1 MKKLALLLF
10 LSIFINTAW
19 AQVAEPLDLEKALQ
33 LGLENNLQV
42 KIGIEN
48 KNLRELDKKIAAGN
62 LFLPTLNANYLR
74 NFSTEDVTQTFVSDP
89 ENPREIDAA
98 KSRNKAYSLVGIYGF
113 RPESLVTMRR
123 LGVLE
128 EISDLDAKVI
138 VENTVAGISTAY
150 YRLILELQR
159 YQVLKQ
165 TLQLSKARLDISQA
179 QYELGGAGKR
189 DILTAQVDYNGD
201 SSLLMTQHQIIQ
213 NARVNL
219 NELLATDPD
228 ADYVIQ
234 DSSIQIGDPLSLE
247 TLFENAFL
255 ENKLL
260 LVNQR
265 QNNAAF
271 LQIKELQAQR
281 LPVLNLNSSFNN
293 SVFNSD
299 AGFLIQNERQGL
311 NYGGS
316 ITFNLFSGL
325 TLNRRIQS
333 AKVNQ
338 RIQDYSLEQY
348 EVQLKSDLQ
357 RAYNTYEN
365 NRGLLTIEQTNYQV
379 AKENSEIALERFRL
393 GIASYLEFRDAQV
406 NLLSAENRLI
416 SSVFQI
422 KEQEIELLRL
432 SGKIFFVSSMDPVD
446 EALDQ

>member
-1 MKKLALLLF
+1 MKKGTLLL
-10 LSIFINTAW
+10 LAILCMTGVW
-19 AQVAEPLDLEKALQ
+19 AQAQEALDLEKALQ

-42 KIGIEN
+42 KIGVEN
-48 KNLRELDKKIAAGN
+48 RNLRELDTKIAAGN
-62 LFLPTLNANYLR
+62 LFMPTLNANYLR
-74 NFSTEDVTQTFVSDP
+74 TFSTEDVTQTFVSDP
-89 ENPREIDAA
+89 NNPREIDAA
-98 KSRNKAYSLVGIYGF
+98 KSKNKAYSVVGIYGF
-113 RPESLVTMRR
+113 RPESVVTLRR
-123 LGVLE
+123 LGMLE

-159 YQVLKQ
+159 YKVLQQ
-165 TLQLSKARLDISQA
+165 TLQLSKARLEIAQA
-179 QYELGGAGKR
+179 QYDLGGAGKR
-189 DILTAQVDYNGD
+189 DFLAAQVDYNGD
-201 SSLLMTQHQIIQ
+201 SSLLMTQIQVIQ

-219 NELLATDPD
+219 NELLAADPD
-228 ADYVIQ
+228 TDYSIQ
-234 DSSIQIGDPLSLE
+234 DSTIAIGETLSLE
-247 TLFENAFL
+247 SLYESAFL

-265 QNNAAF
+265 RNNEAF
-271 LQIKELQAQR
+271 LRVKELQASR
-281 LPVLNLNSSFNN
+281 LPGINLNSSYTN

-311 NYGGS
+311 NYGGT

-325 TLNRRIQS
+325 SLNRRIQG

-348 EVQLKSDLQ
+348 EIQLKSDIQ
-357 RAYNTYEN
+357 RAYNTYDTN
-365 NRGLLTIEQTNYQV
+365 LGLLSIEEKNYQV

-416 SSVFQI
+416 TSIFQI
-422 KEQEIELLRL
+422 KQQEIELLRL
-432 SGKIFFVSSMDPVD
+432 SGKIFFSNSMEDFEIP
-446 EALDQ
+446 EN

>member
-1 MKKLALLLF
+1 MKIGTLLLAF
-10 LSIFINTAW
+10 LLPILSVW
-19 AQVAEPLDLEKALQ
+19 AQVQEPLDLEKALQ

-42 KIGIEN
+42 KIGVEN
-48 KNLRELDKKIAAGN
+48 RNLRELDKKIAAGS
-62 LFLPTLNANYLR
+62 LFMPSLNANYLR
-74 NFSTEDVTQTFVSDP
+74 TFATEDVTQTFVSDP
-89 ENPREIDAA
+89 KNPREIDAA
-98 KSRNKAYSLVGIYGF
+98 KSKNKAYSFVGIYGF
-113 RPESLVTMRR
+113 RPESLLTMRR
-123 LGVLE
+123 LGMLE
-128 EISDLDAKVI
+128 EISDLDAKII

-159 YQVLKQ
+159 LKVLQQ
-165 TLQLSKARLDISQA
+165 TLFLSKARLDISQA

-189 DILTAQVDYNGD
+189 DFLAAQVDYNGD
-201 SSLLMTQHQIIQ
+201 SSLLMTQYQVIQ

-219 NELLATDPD
+219 NELLAADPD
-228 ADYVIQ
+228 TNFLIQ
-234 DSSIQIGDPLSLE
+234 DSTITIGDRLTLE
-247 TLFENAFL
+247 TLYESAFL

-265 QNNAAF
+265 NNNEAF
-271 LQIKELQAQR
+271 LRIKELQASR
-281 LPVLNLNSSFNN
+281 LPGINLNSSFNN

-311 NYGGS
+311 NYGGT

-348 EVQLKSDLQ
+348 EIQLKSDIQ
-357 RAYNTYEN
+357 RAYNTYDN
-365 NRGLLTIEQTNYQV
+365 NLGLLSIEQTNYQV

-416 SSVFQI
+416 TSIFQI
-422 KEQEIELLRL
+422 KQQEIELLRL
-432 SGKIFFVSSMDPVD
+432 SGKIFFTSS
-446 EALDQ
+446 LDTFEVPTN

>member
-1 MKKLALLLF
+1 MKIGTLLLAF
-10 LSIFINTAW
+10 LLPILPVW
-19 AQVAEPLDLEKALQ
+19 AQVQEPLDLEKALQ

-42 KIGIEN
+42 KIGVEN
-48 KNLRELDKKIAAGN
+48 RNLRELDKKIAAGS
-62 LFLPTLNANYLR
+62 LFMPTLNANYLR
-74 NFSTEDVTQTFVSDP
+74 TFATEDVTQTFVSDP
-89 ENPREIDAA
+89 KNPRQIDAA
-98 KSRNKAYSLVGIYGF
+98 KSKNKAYSFVGIYGF
-113 RPESLVTMRR
+113 RPESLLTMRR

-159 YQVLKQ
+159 LKVLQQ
-165 TLQLSKARLDISQA
+165 TLFLSKARLDISQA

-189 DILTAQVDYNGD
+189 DYLAAQVDYNGD
-201 SSLLMTQHQIIQ
+201 SSLLITQYQVIQ

-219 NELLATDPD
+219 NELLAADPD
-228 ADYVIQ
+228 TNFLIQ
-234 DSSIQIGDPLSLE
+234 DSTITIGDRLALDSLYE
-247 TLFENAFL
+247 SAFL
-255 ENKLL
+255 ENKQL

-265 QNNAAF
+265 NNNEAF
-271 LQIKELQAQR
+271 LRIRELQASR
-281 LPVLNLNSSFNN
+281 LPGINLNSSFNN

-311 NYGGS
+311 NYGGT

-348 EVQLKSDLQ
+348 EIQLKSDIQ

-365 NRGLLTIEQTNYQV
+365 NLGLLSIERTNYQV

-416 SSVFQI
+416 TSIFQI
-422 KEQEIELLRL
+422 KQQEIELLRL
-432 SGKIFFVSSMDPVD
+432 SGKIFFTSSLEDFEVP
-446 EALDQ
+446 AN

>member
-1 MKKLALLLF
+1 MKIGTLLLAF
-10 LSIFINTAW
+10 LLPILPVW
-19 AQVAEPLDLEKALQ
+19 AQVQEPLDLEKALQ

-42 KIGIEN
+42 KIGVEN
-48 KNLRELDKKIAAGN
+48 RNLRELDKKIAAGS
-62 LFLPTLNANYLR
+62 LFMPSLNANYLR
-74 NFSTEDVTQTFVSDP
+74 TFATEDVTQTFVSDP
-89 ENPREIDAA
+89 KNPREIDAA
-98 KSRNKAYSLVGIYGF
+98 KSKNKAYSFVGIYGF
-113 RPESLVTMRR
+113 RPESLLTMRR

-159 YQVLKQ
+159 LKVLQQ
-165 TLQLSKARLDISQA
+165 TLFLSKARLDISQA

-189 DILTAQVDYNGD
+189 DFLAAQVDYNGD
-201 SSLLMTQHQIIQ
+201 SSLLMTQYQVIQ

-219 NELLATDPD
+219 NELLAADPD
-228 ADYVIQ
+228 TNFLIQ
-234 DSSIQIGDPLSLE
+234 DSTITIGDRLALDSLYE
-247 TLFENAFL
+247 SAFL
-255 ENKLL
+255 ENKQL

-265 QNNAAF
+265 NNNEAF
-271 LQIKELQAQR
+271 LRIRELQASR
-281 LPVLNLNSSFNN
+281 LPGINLNSSFNN

-311 NYGGS
+311 NYGGT

-348 EVQLKSDLQ
+348 EIQLKSDIQ

-365 NRGLLTIEQTNYQV
+365 NLGLLSIEKTNYQV

-416 SSVFQI
+416 TSIFQI
-422 KEQEIELLRL
+422 KQQEIELLRL
-432 SGKIFFVSSMDPVD
+432 SGKIFFSSSLEDFEVP
-446 EALDQ
+446 AN

>member
-1 MKKLALLLF
+1 MKIGTLLLAF
-10 LSIFINTAW
+10 LLPMLPVW
-19 AQVAEPLDLEKALQ
+19 GQVQEPLDLEKALQ

-42 KIGIEN
+42 KIGVEN
-48 KNLRELDKKIAAGN
+48 RNLRELDKKIAAGS
-62 LFLPTLNANYLR
+62 LFMPTLNANYLR
-74 NFSTEDVTQTFVSDP
+74 SFSTEDVTQTFVSDP
-89 ENPREIDAA
+89 ENPRAIDAA
-98 KSRNKAYSLVGIYGF
+98 KSKNKAYSFVGIYGF
-113 RPESLVTMRR
+113 RPESLLTMRR
-123 LGVLE
+123 LGMLE
-128 EISDLDAKVI
+128 EISDLDAKII

-159 YQVLKQ
+159 LKVLQQ
-165 TLQLSKARLDISQA
+165 TLFLSKARLDISQA

-189 DILTAQVDYNGD
+189 DFLAAQVDYNGD
-201 SSLLMTQHQIIQ
+201 SSLLMTQYQVIQ

-219 NELLATDPD
+219 NELLAADPD
-228 ADYVIQ
+228 TDFLIQ
-234 DSSIQIGDPLSLE
+234 DSTITIGDRLALDELYE
-247 TLFENAFL
+247 TAFL

-265 QNNAAF
+265 SNNEAF
-271 LQIKELQAQR
+271 LRIKELQASR
-281 LPVLNLNSSFNN
+281 LPGINLNSSFNN

-316 ITFNLFSGL
+316 ITLNLFSGL

-338 RIQDYSLEQY
+338 RIQDYSLENY
-348 EVQLKSDLQ
+348 EIQLKSDLQ

-365 NRGLLTIEQTNYQV
+365 NQGLLSIEQTNYQV

-416 SSVFQI
+416 TSIFQI
-422 KEQEIELLRL
+422 KQQEIELLRL
-432 SGKIFFVSSMDPVD
+432 SGKIFFTSS
-446 EALDQ
+446 LDAFEVPTN

>member
-1 MKKLALLLF
+1 MKIGTLLLAF
-10 LSIFINTAW
+10 LLPILPVGG
-19 AQVAEPLDLEKALQ
+19 QVQEPLDLEKALQ

-42 KIGIEN
+42 KIGVEN
-48 KNLRELDKKIAAGN
+48 RNLRELDKKIAAGS
-62 LFLPTLNANYLR
+62 LFMPTLNANYLR
-74 NFSTEDVTQTFVSDP
+74 TFATEDVTQTFVSDP

-98 KSRNKAYSLVGIYGF
+98 KSKNKAYSFVGIYGF
-113 RPESLVTMRR
+113 RPESLLTMRR
-123 LGVLE
+123 LGMLE
-128 EISDLDAKVI
+128 EISDLDAKII

-159 YQVLKQ
+159 LKVLKQ
-165 TLQLSKARLDISQA
+165 TLFLSKARLDISQA

-189 DILTAQVDYNGD
+189 DYLAAQVDYNGD
-201 SSLLMTQHQIIQ
+201 SSLLMTQYQVIQ

-219 NELLATDPD
+219 NELLAADPD
-228 ADYVIQ
+228 TDFLIQ
-234 DSSIQIGDPLSLE
+234 DSTITIGDRLALDELYE
-247 TLFENAFL
+247 TAFL
-255 ENKLL
+255 ENRLL

-265 QNNAAF
+265 SNNEAF
-271 LQIKELQAQR
+271 LRIKELQASR
-281 LPVLNLNSSFNN
+281 LPGINLNSSFNN

-316 ITFNLFSGL
+316 ITLNLFSGL

-338 RIQDYSLEQY
+338 RIQDYSLENY
-348 EVQLKSDLQ
+348 EIQLKSDLQ

-365 NRGLLTIEQTNYQV
+365 NLGLLSIEQTNYQV

-416 SSVFQI
+416 TSIFQI
-422 KEQEIELLRL
+422 KQQEIELLRL
-432 SGKIFFVSSMDPVD
+432 SGKIFFTSS
-446 EALDQ
+446 LDAFEVPTN

>member
-1 MKKLALLLF
+1 MKKLTLLLLVGF
-10 LSIFINTAW
+10 CISTAW
-19 AQVAEPLDLEKALQ
+19 AQVREPLDLEKALQ

-89 ENPREIDAA
+89 ENPRAIDAA

-128 EISDLDAKVI
+128 EISDLDAKVM

-165 TLQLSKARLDISQA
+165 TLQLSKARLNISEA
-179 QYELGGAGKR
+179 QYALGGAGKR
-189 DILTAQVDYNGD
+189 DYLAAQVDYNGD

-234 DSSIQIGDPLSLE
+234 DSTIQIGDPLSLE

-271 LQIKELQAQR
+271 LQIKALQAQR
-281 LPVLNLNSSFNN
+281 LPVLNINSSFTN

-365 NRGLLTIEQTNYQV
+365 NRGLLSIEQTNYQV

-416 SSVFQI
+416 TSVFQI

-432 SGKIFFVSSMDPVD
+432 SGKIFFVSSLDSVD
-446 EALDQ
+446 EAVNQ

>member
-1 MKKLALLLF
+1 MKKLALLL
-10 LSIFINTAW
+10 LASCCINAVW
-19 AQVAEPLDLEKALQ
+19 AQVKEPLDLEKALQ

-48 KNLRELDKKIAAGN
+48 KNLRELDKKVAAGN
-62 LFLPTLNANYLR
+62 FFLPTLNANYLR
-74 NFSTEDVTQTFVSDP
+74 TFSTEDVTQTFVSDP
-89 ENPREIDAA
+89 ENPRAIDAA
-98 KSRNKAYSLVGIYGF
+98 KSRNKAYSFVGIYGF

-128 EISDLDAKVI
+128 EIGDLDAKVI

-165 TLQLSKARLDISQA
+165 TLQLSKARLNISQA

-189 DILTAQVDYNGD
+189 DFLAAQVDYNGD

-219 NELLATDPD
+219 NELLAADPD
-228 ADYVIQ
+228 MEYAIQ
-234 DSSIQIGDPLSLE
+234 DSTIQIGHELSLE
-247 TLFENAFL
+247 TLYESAFL

-260 LVNQR
+260 LLNHR

-271 LQIKELQAQR
+271 LQIKALQAQR

-311 NYGGS
+311 NYGGT

-365 NRGLLTIEQTNYQV
+365 NRSLLTIEQNNYQV
-379 AKENSEIALERFRL
+379 AKENSDIALERFRL

-416 SSVFQI
+416 TSVFQI

-432 SGKIFFVSSMDPVD
+432 SGKIFFVNALDPVD
-446 EALDQ
+446 GAIVQ

>member
-1 MKKLALLLF
+1 MKIGTLLLAF
-10 LSIFINTAW
+10 LLPVLSAW
-19 AQVAEPLDLEKALQ
+19 AQVQEPLDLEKALQ

-42 KIGIEN
+42 KIGVEN
-48 KNLRELDKKIAAGN
+48 RNLRELDKKIAAGS
-62 LFLPTLNANYLR
+62 LFMPTLNANYLR
-74 NFSTEDVTQTFVSDP
+74 TFATEDVTQTFVSDP

-98 KSRNKAYSLVGIYGF
+98 KSKNKAYSFVGIYGF
-113 RPESLVTMRR
+113 RPESLLTMRR
-123 LGVLE
+123 LGMLE
-128 EISDLDAKVI
+128 EISDLDAKII

-159 YQVLKQ
+159 LKVLQQ
-165 TLQLSKARLDISQA
+165 TLFLSKARLDISQA

-189 DILTAQVDYNGD
+189 DYLAAQVDYNGD
-201 SSLLMTQHQIIQ
+201 SSLLITQYQVIQ

-219 NELLATDPD
+219 NELLAADPD
-228 ADYVIQ
+228 TNFLIQ
-234 DSSIQIGDPLSLE
+234 DSTIAIGDRLALE
-247 TLFENAFL
+247 TLYESAFL

-265 QNNAAF
+265 NNNEAF
-271 LQIKELQAQR
+271 LRIKELQASR
-281 LPVLNLNSSFNN
+281 LPGINLNSSFNN

-311 NYGGS
+311 NYGGT

-348 EVQLKSDLQ
+348 EIQLKSDIQ

-365 NRGLLTIEQTNYQV
+365 NLGLLSIEQTNYQV

-416 SSVFQI
+416 TSIFQI
-422 KEQEIELLRL
+422 KQQEIELLRL
-432 SGKIFFVSSMDPVD
+432 SGKIFFTSSLEPFEVPVN
-446 EALDQ
+446 

>member
-1 MKKLALLLF
+1 MKIGTLLLAF
-10 LSIFINTAW
+10 LLPILSVW
-19 AQVAEPLDLEKALQ
+19 AQVQEPLDLEKALQ

-42 KIGIEN
+42 KIGVEN
-48 KNLRELDKKIAAGN
+48 RNLRELDKKIAAGS
-62 LFLPTLNANYLR
+62 LFMPSLNANYLR

-89 ENPREIDAA
+89 KNPREIDAA
-98 KSRNKAYSLVGIYGF
+98 KSKNKAYSFVGIYGF
-113 RPESLVTMRR
+113 RPESLLTMRR
-123 LGVLE
+123 LGMLE
-128 EISDLDAKVI
+128 EISDLDAKII

-159 YQVLKQ
+159 LKVLQQ
-165 TLQLSKARLDISQA
+165 TLFLSKARLDISQA

-189 DILTAQVDYNGD
+189 DFLAAQVDYNGD
-201 SSLLMTQHQIIQ
+201 SSLLMTQYQVIQ

-219 NELLATDPD
+219 NELLAADPD
-228 ADYVIQ
+228 TNFLIQ
-234 DSSIQIGDPLSLE
+234 DSTITIGDRLTLE
-247 TLFENAFL
+247 TLYESAFL

-265 QNNAAF
+265 NNNEAF
-271 LQIKELQAQR
+271 LRIKELQASR
-281 LPVLNLNSSFNN
+281 LPGINLNSSFNN

-311 NYGGS
+311 NYGGT

-348 EVQLKSDLQ
+348 EIQLKSDIQ
-357 RAYNTYEN
+357 RAYNTYDN
-365 NRGLLTIEQTNYQV
+365 NLGLLSIEQTNYQV

-416 SSVFQI
+416 TSIFQI
-422 KEQEIELLRL
+422 KQQEIELLRL
-432 SGKIFFVSSMDPVD
+432 SGKIFFTSS
-446 EALDQ
+446 LDTFEVPTN

>member
-1 MKKLALLLF
+1 MKIGTLLLAF
-10 LSIFINTAW
+10 LLPILPVW
-19 AQVAEPLDLEKALQ
+19 AQVQEPLDLEKALQ

-42 KIGIEN
+42 KIGVEN
-48 KNLRELDKKIAAGN
+48 RNLRELDKKIAAGS
-62 LFLPTLNANYLR
+62 LFMPTLNANYLR
-74 NFSTEDVTQTFVSDP
+74 TFATEDVTQTFVSDP
-89 ENPREIDAA
+89 NNPREIDAA
-98 KSRNKAYSLVGIYGF
+98 KSKNKAYSFVGIYGF
-113 RPESLVTMRR
+113 RPESLLTMRR
-123 LGVLE
+123 LGMLE
-128 EISDLDAKVI
+128 EISDLDAKII
-138 VENTVAGISTAY
+138 VENTVAGISTSY

-159 YQVLKQ
+159 LKVLQQ
-165 TLQLSKARLDISQA
+165 TLFLSKARLDISQA

-189 DILTAQVDYNGD
+189 DYLAAQVDYNGD
-201 SSLLMTQHQIIQ
+201 SSLLITQYQVIQ

-219 NELLATDPD
+219 NELLASDPD
-228 ADYVIQ
+228 TDFLIQ
-234 DSSIQIGDPLSLE
+234 DSTITIGDRLALDSLY
-247 TLFENAFL
+247 ENAFL
-255 ENKLL
+255 ENKQL

-265 QNNAAF
+265 NNNEAF
-271 LQIKELQAQR
+271 LRIRELQASR
-281 LPVLNLNSSFNN
+281 LPGINLNSSFNN

-311 NYGGS
+311 NYGGT

-348 EVQLKSDLQ
+348 EIQLKSDIQ

-365 NRGLLTIEQTNYQV
+365 NLGLLSIEQTNYQV

-416 SSVFQI
+416 TSVFQI
-422 KEQEIELLRL
+422 KQQEIELLRL
-432 SGKIFFVSSMDPVD
+432 SGKIFFSSSLEDFEVP
-446 EALDQ
+446 AN

>member
-48 KNLRELDKKIAAGN
+48 KNLRELDKKVAAGN
-62 LFLPTLNANYLR
+62 FFLPTVNANYLR
-74 NFSTEDVTQTFVSDP
+74 SFSTEDVTQTFVSDP

-98 KSRNKAYSLVGIYGF
+98 KSRNKAYSFVGIYGF

-165 TLQLSKARLDISQA
+165 TLQLSKARLNISQA
-179 QYELGGAGKR
+179 QYDLGGAGKR
-189 DILTAQVDYNGD
+189 DFLAAQVDYNGD

-219 NELLATDPD
+219 NELLAADPD
-228 ADYVIQ
+228 TEYVIQ
-234 DSSIQIGDPLSLE
+234 DSTIQIGDPLSLE
-247 TLFENAFL
+247 TLYENAFL

-271 LQIKELQAQR
+271 LEIKQLQAQR

-365 NRGLLTIEQTNYQV
+365 NRGLLAIEQTNYQV

-416 SSVFQI
+416 TSVFQI

-432 SGKIFFVSSMDPVD
+432 SGKIFFVNSTDPVD
-446 EALDQ
+446 GAIEQ

>member
-1 MKKLALLLF
+1 MKIGTLLLAF
-10 LSIFINTAW
+10 LLPILSVW
-19 AQVAEPLDLEKALQ
+19 AQVQEPLDLEKALQ

-42 KIGIEN
+42 KIGVEN
-48 KNLRELDKKIAAGN
+48 RNLRELDKKIAAGS
-62 LFLPTLNANYLR
+62 LFMPSINANYLR
-74 NFSTEDVTQTFVSDP
+74 SFATEDVIQTFVSDP
-89 ENPREIDAA
+89 KNPRQIDAA
-98 KSRNKAYSLVGIYGF
+98 KSKNKAYSFVGIYGF
-113 RPESLVTMRR
+113 RPESLLTMRR

-159 YQVLKQ
+159 LKVLQQ
-165 TLQLSKARLDISQA
+165 TLFLSKARLDISQA

-189 DILTAQVDYNGD
+189 DFLAAQVDYNGD
-201 SSLLMTQHQIIQ
+201 SSLLMTQYQVIQ

-219 NELLATDPD
+219 NELLAADPD
-228 ADYVIQ
+228 TNFLIQ
-234 DSSIQIGDPLSLE
+234 DSTITIGDRLILDSLYE
-247 TLFENAFL
+247 SAFL

-265 QNNAAF
+265 NNNEAF
-271 LQIKELQAQR
+271 LRIKELQASR
-281 LPVLNLNSSFNN
+281 LPGINLNSSFNN

-311 NYGGS
+311 NYGGT

-348 EVQLKSDLQ
+348 EIQLKSDIQ

-365 NRGLLTIEQTNYQV
+365 NLGLLSIEQTNYQV

-416 SSVFQI
+416 TSIFQI
-422 KEQEIELLRL
+422 KQQEIELLRL
-432 SGKIFFVSSMDPVD
+432 SGKIFFTSS
-446 EALDQ
+446 LDAFEIPAN

>member
-1 MKKLALLLF
+1 MKIGTLLLALLLPI
-10 LSIFINTAW
+10 LPVW
-19 AQVAEPLDLEKALQ
+19 AQVQEPLDLEKALQ

-42 KIGIEN
+42 KIGVEN
-48 KNLRELDKKIAAGN
+48 RNLRELDKKIAAGS
-62 LFLPTLNANYLR
+62 LFMPSLNANYLR
-74 NFSTEDVTQTFVSDP
+74 SFATEDVTQTFVSDP
-89 ENPREIDAA
+89 KNPREIDAA
-98 KSRNKAYSLVGIYGF
+98 KSKNRAYSFVGIYGF
-113 RPESLVTMRR
+113 RPESLLTMRR

-128 EISDLDAKVI
+128 EISDLDAKII

-159 YQVLKQ
+159 LKVLQQ
-165 TLQLSKARLDISQA
+165 TLLLSKARLDISQS

-189 DILTAQVDYNGD
+189 DYLAAQVDYNGD
-201 SSLLMTQHQIIQ
+201 SSLLITQYQVIQ

-219 NELLATDPD
+219 NELLAADPD
-228 ADYVIQ
+228 TNFQIQ
-234 DSSIQIGDPLSLE
+234 DSTITIGDRLALDSLYE
-247 TLFENAFL
+247 SAFL

-265 QNNAAF
+265 NNNEAF
-271 LQIKELQAQR
+271 LRIRELQASR
-281 LPVLNLNSSFNN
+281 LPGINLNSSFNN

-311 NYGGS
+311 NYGGT

-348 EVQLKSDLQ
+348 EIQLKSDIQ

-365 NRGLLTIEQTNYQV
+365 NLGLLSIEQTNYQV

-416 SSVFQI
+416 TSIFQI
-422 KEQEIELLRL
+422 KQQEIELLRL
-432 SGKIFFVSSMDPVD
+432 SGKIFFTSSLEDFEVSTN
-446 EALDQ
+446 

>member
-1 MKKLALLLF
+1 MKKGTLLL
-10 LSIFINTAW
+10 LAILCMTGVW
-19 AQVAEPLDLEKALQ
+19 AQAQELLDLEKALQ

-42 KIGIEN
+42 KIGVEN
-48 KNLRELDKKIAAGN
+48 RNLRELDKKVAAGN
-62 LFLPTLNANYLR
+62 LFMPTLNANYLR
-74 NFSTEDVTQTFVSDP
+74 SFSTEDVTQTFVSDP
-89 ENPREIDAA
+89 NNPREIDAA
-98 KSRNKAYSLVGIYGF
+98 KSKNKAYSFVGIYGF
-113 RPESLVTMRR
+113 RPESILTMRR
-123 LGVLE
+123 LGMLE
-128 EISDLDAKVI
+128 EISDLDAKII

-159 YQVLKQ
+159 YKVLQQ
-165 TLQLSKARLDISQA
+165 TLQLSKARLEIAEA
-179 QYELGGAGKR
+179 QYDLGGAGKR
-189 DILTAQVDYNGD
+189 DFLAAQVDYNGD
-201 SSLLMTQHQIIQ
+201 SSLLMTQVQVIQ

-219 NELLATDPD
+219 NELLAEDANTD
-228 ADYVIQ
+228 YLIQ
-234 DSSIQIGDPLSLE
+234 DSTISIGDRLAIE
-247 TLFENAFL
+247 TLYESAFL

-265 QNNAAF
+265 RNNEAF
-271 LQIKELQAQR
+271 LRIKELQASR
-281 LPVLNLNSSFNN
+281 LPGINLNSSYTN

-311 NYGGS
+311 NYGGT

-348 EVQLKSDLQ
+348 EIQLKSDIQ
-357 RAYNTYEN
+357 RAYNTYDTN
-365 NRGLLTIEQTNYQV
+365 LGLLSIEEKNYQV

-416 SSVFQI
+416 TSIFQI
-422 KEQEIELLRL
+422 KQQEIELLRL
-432 SGKIFFVSSMDPVD
+432 SGKIFFTNSMEDFEGP
-446 EALDQ
+446 EN

>member
-10 LSIFINTAW
+10 VSILINTAW
-19 AQVAEPLDLEKALQ
+19 AQVTEPLDLEKALQ

-48 KNLRELDKKIAAGN
+48 KNLRELDKKVAAGN

-113 RPESLVTMRR
+113 RPESMVTMRR
-123 LGVLE
+123 LGLLE

-138 VENTVAGISTAY
+138 IENTVAGISTAY

-189 DILTAQVDYNGD
+189 DILSAQVDYNGD

-219 NELLATDPD
+219 NELLAADPD
-228 ADYVIQ
+228 TDYIIQ
-234 DSSIQIGDPLSLE
+234 DSTIQIGEPLFLE
-247 TLFENAFL
+247 ALFENAFL

-299 AGFLIQNERQGL
+299 AGFLIQNERQGF

-357 RAYNTYEN
+357 RAFNTYEN
-365 NRGLLTIEQTNYQV
+365 NRGLLAIEQTNYQV

-416 SSVFQI
+416 TSVFQI

-432 SGKIFFVSSMDPVD
+432 SGKIFFASSLDPVD
-446 EALDQ
+446 EAVDQ

>member
-1 MKKLALLLF
+1 
-10 LSIFINTAW
+10 
-19 AQVAEPLDLEKALQ
+19 
-33 LGLENNLQV
+33 
-42 KIGIEN
+42 
-48 KNLRELDKKIAAGN
+48 
-62 LFLPTLNANYLR
+62 
-74 NFSTEDVTQTFVSDP
+74 
-89 ENPREIDAA
+89 
-98 KSRNKAYSLVGIYGF
+98 
-113 RPESLVTMRR
+113 
-123 LGVLE
+123 
-128 EISDLDAKVI
+128 
-138 VENTVAGISTAY
+138 
-150 YRLILELQR
+150 
-159 YQVLKQ
+159 
-165 TLQLSKARLDISQA
+165 
-179 QYELGGAGKR
+179 
-189 DILTAQVDYNGD
+189 
-201 SSLLMTQHQIIQ
+201 MTQHQIIQ

-219 NELLATDPD
+219 NELLAADPD
-228 ADYVIQ
+228 TDYIIQ
-234 DSSIQIGDPLSLE
+234 DSTIQIGEPLFLE
-247 TLFENAFL
+247 ALFENAFL

-299 AGFLIQNERQGL
+299 AGFLIQNERQGF

-357 RAYNTYEN
+357 RAFNTYEN
-365 NRGLLTIEQTNYQV
+365 NRGLLAIEQTNYQV

-416 SSVFQI
+416 TSVFQI

-432 SGKIFFVSSMDPVD
+432 SGKIFFASSLDPVD
-446 EALDQ
+446 EAVDQ

>member
-1 MKKLALLLF
+1 MKIGTLLLAF
-10 LSIFINTAW
+10 LLPILSVR
-19 AQVAEPLDLEKALQ
+19 AQVQEPLDLEKALQ

-42 KIGIEN
+42 KIGVEN
-48 KNLRELDKKIAAGN
+48 RNLRELDKKIAAGS
-62 LFLPTLNANYLR
+62 LFMPSINANYLR
-74 NFSTEDVTQTFVSDP
+74 SFATEDVTQTFVSDP
-89 ENPREIDAA
+89 KNPRQIDAA
-98 KSRNKAYSLVGIYGF
+98 KSKNKAYSFVGIYGF
-113 RPESLVTMRR
+113 RPESLLTMRR

-159 YQVLKQ
+159 LKVLQQ
-165 TLQLSKARLDISQA
+165 TLFLSKARLDISQA

-189 DILTAQVDYNGD
+189 DFLAAQVDYNGD
-201 SSLLMTQHQIIQ
+201 SSLLMTQYQVIQ

-219 NELLATDPD
+219 NELLAADPD
-228 ADYVIQ
+228 TNFLIQ
-234 DSSIQIGDPLSLE
+234 DSTITIGDRLILDSLYE
-247 TLFENAFL
+247 SAFL

-265 QNNAAF
+265 NNNEAF
-271 LQIKELQAQR
+271 LRIKELQASR
-281 LPVLNLNSSFNN
+281 LPGINLNSSFNN

-311 NYGGS
+311 NYGGT

-348 EVQLKSDLQ
+348 EIQLKSDIQ

-365 NRGLLTIEQTNYQV
+365 NLGLLSIEQTNYQV

-416 SSVFQI
+416 TSIFQI
-422 KEQEIELLRL
+422 KQQEIELLRL
-432 SGKIFFVSSMDPVD
+432 SGKIFFTSS
-446 EALDQ
+446 LDAFEIPAN

>member
-1 MKKLALLLF
+1 MKKGTLLLVWI
-10 LSIFINTAW
+10 LSITGAW
-19 AQVAEPLDLEKALQ
+19 AQTHEPLDLEKALE
-33 LGLENNLQV
+33 LGLENNLQI
-42 KIGIEN
+42 KIGVEN
-48 KNLRELDKKIAAGN
+48 QTLRSLDKKIAAGN
-62 LFLPTLNANYLR
+62 FFMPTLNANYLR
-74 NFSTEDVTQTFVSDP
+74 SFSTEDVTQTFVSDP

-98 KSRNKAYSLVGIYGF
+98 KSRNKAYSFVGIYGF

-123 LGVLE
+123 LGLLE
-128 EISDLDAKVI
+128 EISELEAKII
-138 VENTVAGISTAY
+138 VENTIAGISTAY

-159 YQVLKQ
+159 FKVLEQ
-165 TLQLSKARLDISQA
+165 TLELSKARLEIAQA

-189 DILTAQVDYNGD
+189 DFLAAQVDYNGD
-201 SSLLMTQHQIIQ
+201 SSLLMTQYQVIQ

-219 NELLATDPD
+219 NELLAADPGTD
-228 ADYVIQ
+228 YLIQ
-234 DSSIQIGDPLSLE
+234 DSTISIGKTLSLDE
-247 TLFENAFL
+247 LVENAFL
-255 ENKLL
+255 DNKLL
-260 LVNQR
+260 LANQR
-265 QNNAAF
+265 RNNDAF
-271 LQIKELQAQR
+271 LQLKELQAQR
-281 LPVLNLNSSFNN
+281 LPALNLNSSFNN

-348 EVQLKSDLQ
+348 EIQLKSDLQ
-357 RAYNTYEN
+357 RAYNTYDN
-365 NRGLLTIEQTNYQV
+365 NLGLLSIEQKNYQV

-416 SSVFQI
+416 TSIYQI

-432 SGKIFFVSSMDPVD
+432 SGNLFFTTSL
-446 EALDQ
+446 EEETN